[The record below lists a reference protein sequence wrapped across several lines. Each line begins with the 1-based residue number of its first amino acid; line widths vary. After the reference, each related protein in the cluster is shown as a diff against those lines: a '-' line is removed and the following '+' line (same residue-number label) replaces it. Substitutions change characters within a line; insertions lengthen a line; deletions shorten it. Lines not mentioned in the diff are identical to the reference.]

1 VISNV
6 SVRPLSAGH
15 WLLPAVAGWV
25 PLAVAQM
32 VLALI
37 VYSVVQQDIRQ
48 SANEP
53 QIELAESA
61 ASRLSSDEPVQTVL
75 PARSVDLSGSLAPFV
90 IVYDGAGTVLASS
103 ASLQGQ
109 TPRLPSG
116 TLGSVTRGLES
127 GSRAP
132 GVVRTIFSIRA
143 LSSVVHGEKPRLP
156 SGAFGS
162 MVRDGGERFTWAPEP
177 GVRIATVLVRYE
189 GASSGF
195 VLAGRSLREVER
207 LEDHLLSLVALG
219 LLLGLTA
226 TLGAAIGVAALTCAV
241 RAQQPASGV
250 GDLKV

>member
-132 GVVRTIFSIRA
+132 GV
-143 LSSVVHGEKPRLP
+143 RLN
-156 SGAFGS
+156 G
-162 MVRDGGERFTWAPEP
+162 
-177 GVRIATVLVRYE
+177 
-189 GASSGF
+189 
-195 VLAGRSLREVER
+195 AGRRGAV
-207 LEDHLLSLVALG
+207 H
-219 LLLGLTA
+219 
-226 TLGAAIGVAALTCAV
+226 LGAGTGRSNRHGARPLRGRKLRL
-241 RAQQPASGV
+241 RAGRPLAS
-250 GDLKV
+250 